1 VRTRGLDIAI
11 NAKRQVA
18 DAARNIPRLPWL
30 AHLSGVWLRAG
41 GRFSNLAKGRAVPL
55 SIGYLLLLIVLSSSV
70 ATAPIPTRVG
80 HFHSLENCIAAAND
94 AKATQP
100 INPATFGFIC
110 VRDNDLPIAR
120 PR

>member
-1 VRTRGLDIAI
+1 VLGAI
-11 NAKRQVA
+11 FRRQE
-18 DAARNIPRLPWL
+18 
-30 AHLSGVWLRAG
+30 G
-41 GRFSNLAKGRAVPL
+41 VPL
-55 SIGYLLLLIVLSSSV
+55 GIDYVLLLIVLSSSV
-70 ATAPIPTRVG
+70 ATAPIPTRIG

-94 AKATQP
+94 AKATEP

>member
-1 VRTRGLDIAI
+1 MLRVPLGSSRPLALRSDVEAGNFGLG
-11 NAKRQVA
+11 
-18 DAARNIPRLPWL
+18 P
-30 AHLSGVWLRAG
+30 
-41 GRFSNLAKGRAVPL
+41 FSNLRRTVPL
-55 SIGYLLLLIVLSSSV
+55 GIDYLLLLIVLSTSV
-70 ATAPIPTRVG
+70 ATAPIPTRIG
-80 HFHSLENCIAAAND
+80 HFHSLENCMAAAND